1 MINDILEEIRAVEI
15 EADETMAKAVEDA
28 KQAVVTADE
37 ESRNIR
43 SNTIKAVKEERRK
56 VVDLAIKEGEVR
68 YAKILSAGKTE
79 ADKIL
84 KETDIKPAIAFIKEK
99 VLSCSVDS

>member
-1 MINDILEEIRAVEI
+1 MINDILEEIRSVEI
-15 EADETMAKAVEDA
+15 EADEIMAKAAEDA

-56 VVDLAIKEGEVR
+56 VVELAIKTGETR

-84 KETDIKPAIAFIKEK
+84 KETNTKPAITFIKEK
-99 VLSCSVDS
+99 VLSRYVDS